1 MRLHLPRS
9 TLFISVLLLADNL
22 SFLCSMCLVVG
33 IFCSRRVNIHIY
45 NHTCRHIWSIYT
57 YIYIRSI
64 HTVQIQ
70 GTGNRRKE
78 SHDNI
83 TIPSTVPVP
92 NPTKVNQRKV
102 DDIPR
107 G

>member
-9 TLFISVLLLADNL
+9 TLFISVLLLATYL

-33 IFCSRRVNIHIY
+33 AFCSRRVDIHVY
-45 NHTCRHIWSIYT
+45 RHTCRHRWSIYT
-57 YIYIRSI
+57 CICT

-70 GTGNRRKE
+70 GTGNGRKE
-78 SHDNI
+78 SPDNI
-83 TIPSTVPVP
+83 TIPSAVSVP
-92 NPTKVNQRKV
+92 NSTKVKQRKA
-102 DDIPR
+102 DDILR

>member
-1 MRLHLPRS
+1 MN
-9 TLFISVLLLADNL
+9 V
-22 SFLCSMCLVVG
+22 
-33 IFCSRRVNIHIY
+33 
-45 NHTCRHIWSIYT
+45 YT